1 VTSSIG
7 RFDQM
12 IGDRKDGEGEG
23 NRDEDG
29 DGHVGTP
36 AARWRRIH
44 ASRAK
49 GRDARLV
56 NAAAAELR
64 AQRLEESHSN
74 PL

>member
-1 VTSSIG
+1 MRRG
-7 RFDQM
+7 RETGM
-12 IGDRKDGEGEG
+12 GMEMG
-23 NRDEDG
+23 
-29 DGHVGTP
+29 GHVGTP